1 MTAWQFS
8 GLAFGLVAYA
18 AAWLRGGRPER
29 FGAAVLLIVCMI
41 SSIIFTWRIG
51 GFHLPALLL
60 DVGRLLVFGWL
71 CLWSDRWWPF
81 VATASIGLMVVVQGA
96 RLVDPSIS
104 QYAVASADVGLGFL
118 LDLALLLGPWERRL
132 AGEPPAGPAAW
143 AKAERASA
151 ARRPGRSTAHQSP

>member
-60 DVGRLLVFGWL
+60 DVGRLLIFGWL
-71 CLWSDRWWPF
+71 CLWSDR
-81 VATASIGLMVVVQGA
+81 
-96 RLVDPSIS
+96 
-104 QYAVASADVGLGFL
+104 
-118 LDLALLLGPWERRL
+118 
-132 AGEPPAGPAAW
+132 
-143 AKAERASA
+143 
-151 ARRPGRSTAHQSP
+151 